1 MTWGNLRSV
10 DELDIEQYKNI
21 SDDSAL
27 VDSVAIDSTVAID
40 SIW

>member
-1 MTWGNLRSV
+1 MSWGNLNPV
-10 DELDIEQYKNI
+10 DELDIDQYKNI
-21 SDDSAL
+21 SDDSVL